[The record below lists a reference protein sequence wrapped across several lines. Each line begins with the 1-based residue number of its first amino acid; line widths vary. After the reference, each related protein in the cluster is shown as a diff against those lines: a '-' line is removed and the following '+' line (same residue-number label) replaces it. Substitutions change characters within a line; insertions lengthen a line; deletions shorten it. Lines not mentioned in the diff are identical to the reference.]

1 MHRPHRVRLW
11 ATEVWESGSGSA
23 AGPIELW
30 GGVECT
36 VNRVRDHSFDQLKSS
51 GHWNR
56 SDDLNLIAGL
66 GIRTLRYPILW
77 ELMAPRYGEP
87 IDWSWADERL
97 SRLKALSIRPIVGL
111 VHHGSGPRYT
121 NLTDAG
127 FATGLAH
134 YAGQVAQRFP
144 WVEGYTPVNEP
155 LTTARFSGLYG
166 LWYPHGRDNRTF
178 ARALISQ
185 CRGTVLAMRAIRR
198 VNSQAK
204 LVQTEDLGSTTSTP
218 GMQYQADF
226 DNERRWITW
235 DLLCGTVSPDHS
247 LYAFLT
253 ESGIAPEELA
263 WFMDNPCPPDSIG
276 INHYVTSDR
285 FLDERPGRYPVSSV
299 GSNGRDFYADVEAVR
314 VVPDFEPGWKSL
326 LQQAWQ
332 RYRIPLLLSEVHLGC
347 TREEQLRWFDQ
358 AWRASHQ
365 VLSNGVDVRAV
376 TAWALFG
383 SYNWNTLLT
392 VDTGHYE
399 PGAFDVRSAPPRPTA
414 LAGLLRDLEA
424 GIDPRHP
431 VLKSHGW
438 WNRSQRRLFC
448 GDYTLAQTLK
458 SGSVQR
464 RDTTQPV
471 LVLASN
477 HSLGKTIVDA
487 CEARGLQYL
496 GLSSEQL
503 DMSDLEA
510 LVQALQC
517 RSPWAVVNAAGSSHV
532 AGGQGIP
539 DRCGHEW
546 GWSAQALALATARCA
561 LPLLTFS
568 FQTVRAAAQIP
579 ALRRNPRALCL
590 LSTETSGATVEAG
603 NSPEGARM
611 LSVGKWLEVVLPNL
625 VNAGLDLLIDGESG
639 LWQLSG
645 SGAGRA
651 W

>member
-77 ELMAPRYGEP
+77 ELIAPRYGEP

-121 NLTDAG
+121 NLTKAS

-226 DNERRWITW
+226 DNERRWVTW

-332 RYRIPLLLSEVHLGC
+332 RYRIPLLLSEVHRKRVGM
-347 TREEQLRWFDQ
+347 
-358 AWRASHQ
+358 
-365 VLSNGVDVRAV
+365 
-376 TAWALFG
+376 
-383 SYNWNTLLT
+383 
-392 VDTGHYE
+392 
-399 PGAFDVRSAPPRPTA
+399 
-414 LAGLLRDLEA
+414 
-424 GIDPRHP
+424 
-431 VLKSHGW
+431 
-438 WNRSQRRLFC
+438 
-448 GDYTLAQTLK
+448 
-458 SGSVQR
+458 
-464 RDTTQPV
+464 
-471 LVLASN
+471 
-477 HSLGKTIVDA
+477 
-487 CEARGLQYL
+487 AR
-496 GLSSEQL
+496 
-503 DMSDLEA
+503 
-510 LVQALQC
+510 
-517 RSPWAVVNAAGSSHV
+517 
-532 AGGQGIP
+532 
-539 DRCGHEW
+539 
-546 GWSAQALALATARCA
+546 
-561 LPLLTFS
+561 
-568 FQTVRAAAQIP
+568 
-579 ALRRNPRALCL
+579 
-590 LSTETSGATVEAG
+590 
-603 NSPEGARM
+603 
-611 LSVGKWLEVVLPNL
+611 
-625 VNAGLDLLIDGESG
+625 
-639 LWQLSG
+639 
-645 SGAGRA
+645 
-651 W
+651 